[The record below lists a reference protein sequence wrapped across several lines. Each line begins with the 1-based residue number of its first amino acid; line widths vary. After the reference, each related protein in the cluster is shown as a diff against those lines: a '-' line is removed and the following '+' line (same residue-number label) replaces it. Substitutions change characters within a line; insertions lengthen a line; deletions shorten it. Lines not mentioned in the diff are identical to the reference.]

1 MKNAKTAI
9 LFIAAISVFV
19 LTREADAQSVII
31 MTDNGQIVDCTEDT
45 PFTNDGVKNVNTIT
59 EADYPY
65 LKNVECLRNG
75 FSSHPRILNL
85 QLRAANRGDE
95 ENFFLE
101 GSGATIDV
109 KALYDEQGNLLEAT
123 MIKNDSQVPI
133 PILRFIYSH
142 EKFSGWTM
150 TGNEIIVKD
159 FDSYQTDYK
168 VTMSNGDDTQVLHFK
183 EQGES
188 IAYQN

>member
-1 MKNAKTAI
+1 MKNIKTAI
-9 LFIAAISVFV
+9 VFIAAISALIFI
-19 LTREADAQSVII
+19 READAQSVII
-31 MTDNGQIVDCTEDT
+31 MTDNGQIVDCTQDT

-65 LKNVECLRNG
+65 LKNIECLRNG
-75 FSSHPRILNL
+75 YFSNHQNLNL
-85 QLRAANRGDE
+85 QLRDVNRGDN
-95 ENFFLE
+95 ENFVLE

-109 KALYDEQGNLLEAT
+109 KAVYDEQGNLLEAT
-123 MIKNDSQVPI
+123 MIKKDTQVPI

-142 EKFSGWTM
+142 EKFSDWTM

-159 FDSYQTDYK
+159 FDPYQTDYK
-168 VTMSNGDDTQVLHFK
+168 VMMTNGIDTEVLHFK

>member
-1 MKNAKTAI
+1 MKNVKTAI
-9 LFIAAISVFV
+9 VFIAAISALIFI
-19 LTREADAQSVII
+19 READAQSVII
-31 MTDNGQIVDCTEDT
+31 MTDNGQIVDCTQDT

-65 LKNVECLRNG
+65 LKNIECLRNG
-75 FSSHPRILNL
+75 YFSNHQNLNL
-85 QLRAANRGDE
+85 QLRDVNRGDN
-95 ENFFLE
+95 ENFVLE

-109 KALYDEQGNLLEAT
+109 KAVYDEQGNLLEAT
-123 MIKNDSQVPI
+123 MIKKDTQVPI

-142 EKFSGWTM
+142 EKFSDWTM

-159 FDSYQTDYK
+159 FDPYQTDYK
-168 VTMSNGDDTQVLHFK
+168 VMMTNGIDTEVLHFK